1 MLTYINNILPL
12 PFTFSLGGCNNK
24 QIPMP
29 AGSLFLN
36 LIMKISPMFTY
47 EIKILHFTNNL
58 LDFLFI

>member
-1 MLTYINNILPL
+1 MLTYINNIYHLPL
-12 PFTFSLGGCNNK
+12 HLVWGGCNNK